1 MGEIKH
7 HSQNTMIAPH
17 RENLAHLARQRVER
31 DPYRARR
38 FHLNSS
44 FEHQILSEIAPSD
57 APVGGRSRPCS
68 DSICRVVWRGGLKFR
83 PSTRCACQSDGAKK
97 APLPIDSP
105 LNRIGCRPDSRYNR
119 PTTAEVL

>member
-83 PSTRCACQSDGAKK
+83 PSTRCACQSDGEKK
-97 APLPIDSP
+97 PSLPIDSP
-105 LNRIGCRPDSRYNR
+105 VNRIRCSPDSRYNR

>member
-1 MGEIKH
+1 MGEIEH

-17 RENLAHLARQRVER
+17 RENLAHLTRQRVGR

-38 FHLNSS
+38 FHLHSP
-44 FEHQILSEIAPSD
+44 FEHQIGWDIAPSD
-57 APVGGRSRPCS
+57 ARVGGRSRPCS

-97 APLPIDSP
+97 ASLPIDGPENSM
-105 LNRIGCRPDSRYNR
+105 GCRPDSRYNR
-119 PTTAEVL
+119 RTTAEVL